1 MITHHDALVYC
12 MVLLSAADNDMTDN
26 ELRIIGDIVHSLPVF
41 ADYDT
46 DRLTETASHC
56 ADLLVDEDGLDKALD
71 IVVAALPEKLR
82 ETAYALALDVAAA
95 DGEVHQEEMR
105 MLELIRHRLD
115 IDRLIAAALER
126 GVRAHFATA

>member
-12 MVLLSAADNDMTDN
+12 MVLMSAADNDMTDS
-26 ELRIIGDIVHSLPVF
+26 ELRIIGDIVNSLPVF

-46 DRLTETASHC
+46 ERLTVTASQC
-56 ADLLVDEDGLDKALD
+56 ADLLVDEDGLDRALD
-71 IVVAALPEKLR
+71 MVYAALPERLR

-95 DGEVHQEEMR
+95 DGAVHPEEMR
-105 MLELIRHRLD
+105 MLELIRHRLE

-126 GVRAHFATA
+126 GARAHFATL